1 MKVFKI
7 YYETENGVEVSK
19 VLAKS
24 RRSLE
29 LPVMN
34 TDLIIK
40 IVDITEEFKNKVKS
54 DINTIIDNTSE
65 ETVQDIILVLKAVE
79 LF

>member
-7 YYETENGVEVSK
+7 YYESENGVEVSK
-19 VLAKS
+19 VFAKS

-29 LPVMN
+29 LPVRN
-34 TDLIIK
+34 TDLVIK
-40 IVDITEEFKNKVKS
+40 IVDITEEFKNKLKS

-65 ETVQDIILVLKAVE
+65 ETVKDIISVLTAVE